1 VLSRLFRRLF
11 LEALNQAFDAGNLNF
26 FSTLEP
32 LRTGEPSDATLRR
45 SGAPNGS
52 SPFDGPEQVLRYTHR
67 VAISNDRVL
76 DIEDGRVS
84 FSWKDYRDNNQRKT
98 MTLAAQE
105 FIRRLLMHVSAA
117 PPTKNAL

>member
-1 VLSRLFRRLF
+1 
-11 LEALNQAFDAGNLNF
+11 
-26 FSTLEP
+26 
-32 LRTGEPSDATLRR
+32 LRR

-52 SPFDGPEQVLRYTHR
+52 SPFDGPEQVLRYIARYTHR
-67 VAISNDRVL
+67 AAISNDRVL